1 MSAINSTSI
10 GEKLTALD
18 VLSGDLARDFDEAAM
33 KAVAGDQ
40 SAGQKAAEI
49 NQRIERLAI
58 DKRILDRAKVRA
70 ETAEALAAA
79 QAEAARREEHVKH
92 ARATAKALIELA
104 DKVDALVDDLMPS
117 LAALSDAEGE
127 IRGHLSA
134 AKQPVD
140 VGIVGRRGLAL
151 FAQDRIATALTGRTY
166 DKTERRTGHWAR
178 VGWAELLDEGENV

>member
-1 MSAINSTSI
+1 MSVTAATIS
-10 GEKLTALD
+10 EKLSALD

-79 QAEAARREEHVKH
+79 QAEASRRKEHVRQ
-92 ARATAKALIELA
+92 ARATAKALIDIA
-104 DKVDALVDDLMPS
+104 DKVDALVDDLMPA
-117 LAALSDAEGE
+117 LTALSDAEGK
-127 IRGHLSA
+127 IRSHLSS

-151 FAQDRIATALTGRTY
+151 FVQDRIATIMTGRIY